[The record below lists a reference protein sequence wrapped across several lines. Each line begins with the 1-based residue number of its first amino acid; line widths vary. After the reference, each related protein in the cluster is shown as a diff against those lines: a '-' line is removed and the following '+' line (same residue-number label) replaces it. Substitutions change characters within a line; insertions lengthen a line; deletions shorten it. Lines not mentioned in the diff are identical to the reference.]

1 MIQINSIA
9 NRCISVLL
17 LFYFFGLLEI
27 YIPAIRD
34 LFLTLTPLNLFITLA
49 IFYKVNKDYSL
60 QFSILSLFV
69 FLIGFSVKGIGVTTS
84 VLFRSYSYGI
94 AFGFKLFKTP
104 IMIGVNWL
112 FLTLSTYGIVQ
123 FFKNKEVWLIL
134 LPWF

>member
-1 MIQINSIA
+1 
-9 NRCISVLL
+9 
-17 LFYFFGLLEI
+17 
-27 YIPAIRD
+27 
-34 LFLTLTPLNLFITLA
+34 
-49 IFYKVNKDYSL
+49 
-60 QFSILSLFV
+60 V

>member
-1 MIQINSIA
+1 MIQFNSIE

-17 LFYFFGLLEI
+17 LFYFFGLLGI
-27 YIPAIRD
+27 CIPATRD
-34 LFLTLTPLNLFITLA
+34 LFLTLTPVNLFITLA

-112 FLTLSTYGIVQ
+112 FLALMV
-123 FFKNKEVWLIL
+123 
-134 LPWF
+134 